1 MGKVTITERRVYHK
15 VSKIVVDIPD
25 IMIRRNQ
32 VDDWLLDNEGKWEEQ
47 LDSQFE
53 HETFEYGTGVD
64 DYPHMNCD
72 SADRETRYDVEGDE
86 RLKIVLGGH
95 L

>member
-25 IMIRRNQ
+25 IMITRGQ
-32 VDDWLLDNEGKWEEQ
+32 VSDWLWDNEDKWEEQ

-53 HETFEYGTGVD
+53 HKTFEYGTGVY
-64 DYPHMNCD
+64 DYPHMNEPE
-72 SADRETRYDVEGDE
+72 ADRETRYDVKDGV
-86 RLKIVLGGH
+86 VLGGH